1 MAKSNLSQHEQL
13 LKTLEKSIREICE
26 KQNEVFA
33 TVNRMMMLYES
44 LDKGEQHNALHQT
57 SSLMEMIR
65 NKTMLLFVIADDL
78 RTTRLNFEKENTEKD
93 SVGQQVRTWWKKWWF
108 MIVSMAYV
116 PVSMLEWV
124 Y

>member
-93 SVGQQVRTWWKKWWF
+93 SVGQQVRTWWKKW
-108 MIVSMAYV
+108 
-116 PVSMLEWV
+116 
-124 Y
+124 

>member
-33 TVNRMMMLYES
+33 TVNRMMSYES
-44 LDKGEQHNALHQT
+44 LDKGEQQNALYQT

-78 RTTRLNFEKENTEKD
+78 RTTRLNFEKENTDKD